1 MLAGTKKEPLR
12 LGQFIPS
19 CDADGHFKKV
29 QCHEGSCFCV
39 DERGIP
45 DLSTKTTS
53 GKPECPGKSSHL
65 CMFDYMFD
73 HGNHGLFRYFIL
85 NIT

>member
-1 MLAGTKKEPLR
+1 MLAGIKKKSLR

-53 GKPECPGKSSHL
+53 NKPECPGKSSHL
-65 CMFDYMFD
+65 CMFDYVFR